1 MKILL
6 VNIYMRIRYVII
18 LLQTVFTFS
27 NSLTPKLPGIA
38 KTIVKSTSGLLPQ
51 ADSIAH
57 HVLSANK
64 MVIDNLLD
72 NDCIPSEFKK
82 PIILFFIELAQAG
95 DSTGSHIL
103 SIYHEIVNRV
113 L

>member
-1 MKILL
+1 M
-6 VNIYMRIRYVII
+6 NFRYAII
-18 LLQTVFTFS
+18 FFGYIFSFS
-27 NSLTPKLPGIA
+27 NSLSPKIPKFA

-57 HVLSANK
+57 HVLNTNK

-72 NDCIPSEFKK
+72 NNYIPSEYKK
-82 PIILFFIELAQAG
+82 PVILFFIELAQAG
-95 DSTGSHIL
+95 DSTGSYIL
-103 SIYHEIVNRV
+103 SLYHEIVDRV

>member
-1 MKILL
+1 MKI
-6 VNIYMRIRYVII
+6 RYIVI
-18 LLQTVFTFS
+18 LLQSLFSFS
-27 NSLTPKLPGIA
+27 NSLSPKIPNIA

-57 HVLSANK
+57 HVLSTNK
-64 MVIDNLLD
+64 LIIDSLLD
-72 NDCIPSEFKK
+72 NECIPSEYKK

-103 SIYHEIVNRV
+103 SLYHEIVNHV

>member
-1 MKILL
+1 M
-6 VNIYMRIRYVII
+6 NIRYII
-18 LLQTVFTFS
+18 LILKTMFLFS
-27 NSLTPKLPGIA
+27 NSLSPKIPNVA

-57 HVLSANK
+57 HVLSTNK
-64 MVIDNLLD
+64 MIIDNLLD
-72 NDCIPSEFKK
+72 NECIPTEFKK

-103 SIYHEIVNRV
+103 SLYHEIVNHV

>member
-1 MKILL
+1 
-6 VNIYMRIRYVII
+6 MRIRNIVV
-18 LLQTVFTFS
+18 LLQTLFIFS
-27 NSLTPKLPGIA
+27 NSLSPKIPGIA

-57 HVLSANK
+57 HVLSSNK
-64 MVIDNLLD
+64 IIIDNLLD
-72 NDCIPSEFKK
+72 NDCIPIEFKK
-82 PIILFFIELAQAG
+82 PVILFFIELAQMG

-103 SIYHEIVNRV
+103 SIYHEIVNNV

>member
-1 MKILL
+1 MKFRYILIFL
-6 VNIYMRIRYVII
+6 GIF
-18 LLQTVFTFS
+18 LTST
-27 NSLTPKLPGIA
+27 NSLSPKIPNFA

-64 MVIDNLLD
+64 YVIDNLLD
-72 NDCIPSEFKK
+72 NDCIPAEYKK

-103 SIYHEIVNRV
+103 SVYHEIVNRV

>member
-1 MKILL
+1 MKI
-6 VNIYMRIRYVII
+6 RYIVI
-18 LLQTVFTFS
+18 LLQILFS
-27 NSLTPKLPGIA
+27 NSLSPKIPKIA
-38 KTIVKSTSGLLPQ
+38 KSIVKSTSGLLPQ

-57 HVLSANK
+57 HVLSTNK

-72 NDCIPSEFKK
+72 NDCIPSEYKK

-103 SIYHEIVNRV
+103 SIYHEIVNHV